1 MNPFVFISQVLSS
14 SASLIIKTFSAAE
27 KYVDAI
33 DEGGKYCNNVM
44 QGVNREYALETDKT
58 IAVLEA
64 ELAALK
70 EPTTTPE
77 PADTDTTTNP

>member
-27 KYVDAI
+27 RYVDAI

-58 IAVLEA
+58 IAVLES
-64 ELAALK
+64 ELSALK
-70 EPTTTPE
+70 QPATPE
-77 PADTDTTTNP
+77 SKIKKK